1 MTLDDHLE
9 KGYQD
14 AEAMAE
20 YRKKLFKEALADADN
35 DDVVDILIDII
46 TEDSGKAK
54 RIFIAVND
62 IFFIDKHIDKII
74 DGYLDER

>member
-14 AEAMAE
+14 AEEMAE
-20 YRKKLFKEALADADN
+20 YRKKVFKEALADADN
-35 DDVVDILIDII
+35 DEVVDILIDLI
-46 TEDSGKAK
+46 TEDPSKAK
-54 RIFIAVND
+54 TILTVVND